1 MLSKLMKY
9 ELKATSRLLL
19 PLYLIL
25 ICITILDRLI
35 LSFNIYNGIMGIIS
49 GILIFSFVLTV
60 VSILVVTMILMI
72 NRFYK
77 NLLSDEGYLMFT
89 LPVKADQLI
98 ISKLLI
104 TLFWTILSIAA
115 ILGSVFIAFATP
127 ERMDMV
133 MVSIKESILE
143 FETTFGGSWVFITIE
158 LTIMFIVSLIAN
170 TLMFYVSIA
179 IGQLFN
185 GHKLVGSFIAY
196 IGIYTAIQIVML
208 IIVGISVLFN
218 LDDPSSLGSNFQILF
233 PLSIIVLAACSII
246 FYRTTNHILNK
257 KLNLE

>member
-1 MLSKLMKY
+1 MLGKLMKY

-25 ICITILDRLI
+25 ICITILDRII
-35 LSFNIYNGIMGIIS
+35 LSFNIYNGIMGMIS
-49 GILIFSFVLTV
+49 GILIFGFVLTV

-77 NLLSDEGYLMFT
+77 NLLSEEGYLMFT
-89 LPVKADQLI
+89 IPVKADQLI
-98 ISKLLI
+98 VSKLI
-104 TLFWTILSIAA
+104 TTIFWTILSIAA
-115 ILGSVFIAFATP
+115 ILGSVFLAFATP
-127 ERMDMV
+127 DRMDMV
-133 MVSIKESILE
+133 MVSIKESILD
-143 FETTFGGSWVFITIE
+143 FKTTFGGSWVLITVE
-158 LTIMFIVSLIAN
+158 LVILCIVSLIAN

-196 IGIYTAIQIVML
+196 IGIYTAIQIVLL
-208 IIVGISVLFN
+208 IMVGISVLFN
-218 LDDPSSLGSNFQILF
+218 LDDPSSFDGNFQILF
-233 PLSIIVLAACSII
+233 PLSIIVLAACCIV
-246 FYRTTNHILNK
+246 FYSATNHILNK